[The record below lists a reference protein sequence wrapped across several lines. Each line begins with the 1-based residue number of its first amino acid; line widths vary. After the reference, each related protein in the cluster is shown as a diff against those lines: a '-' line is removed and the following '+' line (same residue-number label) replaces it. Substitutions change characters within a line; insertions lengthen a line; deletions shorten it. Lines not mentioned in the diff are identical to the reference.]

1 MIRIAVLGDIGV
13 GKSFVAKQFNCP
25 LFNADKEVAKIYKND
40 RSCYLKLKKA
50 LPKYII
56 SDHLDKKFILKA
68 VLDSKNNIKK
78 ISKIVHPIV
87 RTRLKKF
94 LVKNSSKK
102 LVILDIP
109 LYLENKLNK
118 KEDVLIFVEAK
129 RKDIQKRLK
138 RREYFNEKLHRNLK
152 SLQLPLAKKKKLS
165 NFVIK
170 NTFNALKTK
179 NDVKKIKTEIIN
191 T

>member
-56 SDHLDKKFILKA
+56 SDHLDKKFILNA

-87 RTRLKKF
+87 RTRMNKF

-118 KEDVLIFVEAK
+118 KGDVLIYVEAK

>member
-1 MIRIAVLGDIGV
+1 MIRIAILGDIGA
-13 GKSFVAKQFNCP
+13 GKSFVSKQFNCP
-25 LFNADKEVAKIYKND
+25 LFNADKEVAEIYKND
-40 RSCYLKLKKA
+40 RSCYQKIKKA

-56 SDHLDKKFILKA
+56 SDHLDKKFLLKA
-68 VLDSKNNIKK
+68 VLDSKNNLKK

-87 RTRLKKF
+87 RNKMNKF
-94 LVKNSSKK
+94 LIKNKTKK
-102 LVILDIP
+102 LVVLDIP

-118 KEDVLIFVEAK
+118 RGDVLIFVEAK

-138 RREYFNEKLHRNLK
+138 KRKYFNEKVNRNLK
-152 SLQLPLAKKKKLS
+152 SLQLPLTKKKKLS

-170 NTFNALKTK
+170 NTFNSTKIK
-179 NDVKKIKTEIIN
+179 NDVKKIKIEILN